1 MNSIKCYNCGLVNWA
16 TTGGCKRCGAVF
28 MNAGPADGAF
38 QQDQQGAP
46 PDAQWEQ
53 GYGEE
58 GYGEEGY
65 GEQQQQQQH
74 YTGRDYYAPQY
85 QSAPYNH
92 FYPDAPKRKGLAI
105 ASLVLAILSAVT
117 FGLLG
122 LGAVLGLIFGIVAY
136 KRAKRNPMEYGGE
149 GAALAGII
157 ISSISIL
164 MFLYIA
170 VVAAIAIPNL
180 LASRRAAD
188 EASAISSLRTLNSAE
203 ATYQATTGDGNY
215 GTMEDLFRNGLI
227 DAQLA
232 RKLKN
237 GYIFEVTA
245 TPHSSFEP
253 AKFEVVATPLTY
265 GTTGTRSFF
274 IDETG
279 VIRGAD
285 KHGAEATASDAPL
298 NISGRPTMPSQMD
311 DDYDGTSNPVQHMRR
326 Y

>member
-16 TTGGCKRCGAVF
+16 ATGGCKRCGAVF
-28 MNAGPADGAF
+28 MNAAPTDQAH
-38 QQDQQGAP
+38 QQDYAGAP

-58 GYGEEGY
+58 GYGEQGY

-85 QSAPYNH
+85 QSAPYNQ
-92 FYPDAPKRKGLAI
+92 FYYPEMSRQKGLAI
-105 ASLVLAILSAVT
+105 ASLVLSILSAIT

-122 LGAVLGLIFGIVAY
+122 LGAILGLIFGIVAY
-136 KRAKRNPMEYGGE
+136 RRAKRNPVQYGGE
-149 GAALAGII
+149 GLALAGII

-180 LASRRAAD
+180 MASRRAAD
-188 EASAISSLRTLNSAE
+188 EASAITSLRNLNSAE
-203 ATYQATTGDGNY
+203 ATYQATAGAGNY
-215 GTMEDLFRNGLI
+215 GSLDELYRAGLI

-232 RKLKN
+232 SKNKN
-237 GYIFEVTA
+237 GYRFEITA
-245 TPHSSFEP
+245 TPHSSLEP
-253 AKFEVVATPLTY
+253 AKFEVAATPLTY

-279 VIRGAD
+279 VIRGGD
-285 KHGAEATASDAPL
+285 KHGVEATASDNPL
-298 NISGRPTMPSQMD
+298 NISGRPTMRSEIN
-311 DDYDGTSNPVQHMRR
+311 DDYDGTSPPTPRMR